1 MEREYKRC
9 NFSTRLTMPNYFD
22 KHTATGASRIQ
33 KVNLSIQGEVDMEEI
48 RKTDKDKH
56 IVRIDK
62 NTIKLVK
69 NGK

>member
-1 MEREYKRC
+1 
-9 NFSTRLTMPNYFD
+9 MPNYYD
-22 KHTATGASRIQ
+22 KHTATGSSRIQ
-33 KVNLSIQGEVDMEEI
+33 KVNLSIQGEIDLEEI

>member
-1 MEREYKRC
+1 
-9 NFSTRLTMPNYFD
+9 MPNYYD

-33 KVNLSIQGEVDMEEI
+33 KVNLSIQGEIDLEEI